1 MSIESDNAK
10 GEIKE
15 IVEKCI
21 RCGLCKE
28 ICPVL
33 RILRNE
39 QNSPRGRT
47 VILDEGFVE
56 SIVFDCT
63 LCKACEV
70 NCPLN
75 LKLCTAF
82 IKARQILVSQKKGI
96 EKNEEILKNINKTGN
111 IFGEIE

>member
-10 GEIKE
+10 VEIKE

-47 VILDEGFVE
+47 IILDEGYVE
-56 SIVFDCT
+56 KIFYDCT
-63 LCKACEV
+63 LCKACEI

-82 IKARQILVSQKKGI
+82 IKARQILVSQKKEI
-96 EKNEEILKNINKTGN
+96 EENKEMLENIDKTGN
-111 IFGEIE
+111 VFGVVE